1 MSLRKIGARKTW
13 PFVMI
18 VAMFM
23 AGISPS
29 FVPQSQVSAQVVAG
43 GAPVGNGFVINADD
57 YRFIFAQI
65 QVAQDIAAG
74 GVPQGVAAGLNSQV
88 GFAKPDPQLP
98 SGLRTVDGSYNNLVT
113 SPDQHMFGAADVLFP
128 RVLVP
133 SFRDAESD
141 PATGNP
147 TTYRQPCV
155 GVGCNPAGNVVFD
168 SQPRLISN
176 LIVD

>member
-29 FVPQSQVSAQVVAG
+29 FVPQSQVSAQVVVG

-57 YRFIFAQI
+57 YRFIYAQI
-65 QVAQDIAAG
+65 LVAQDHAAG
-74 GVPQGVAAGLNSQV
+74 GVLRGVGAGIGTTGRVAA
-88 GFAKPDPQLP
+88 DPQLP
-98 SGLRTVDGSYNNLVT
+98 SGLRTVDGSMNNLVT
-113 SPDQHMFGAADVLFP
+113 SPDQHLFGAADVLFP

-133 SFRDAESD
+133 NFRDAEPN
-141 PATGNP
+141 PAT
-147 TTYRQPCV
+147 
-155 GVGCNPAGNVVFD
+155 PAGPGGLQLYGWTAID
-168 SQPRLISN
+168 APRPWPASRAHRR
-176 LIVD
+176 VR